1 MNIIEQLPYSLSTA
15 GPDDIEGVGNYFV
28 EVLARGSSA
37 HSALTIYL
45 LDSHSYSPDER
56 QWKGYDWIKKN
67 QIDWFT
73 QTSEGLKK
81 KHKSYS
87 HIHMDI
93 AFIHLPLP
101 EYRDKKSYHKG
112 AWREAVTAPNYNSGF
127 HDALVEQGIMMVS
140 CGQ

>member
-1 MNIIEQLPYSLSTA
+1 MSIIEQLPYSLSAA

-93 AFIHLPLP
+93 AFIHIPLP